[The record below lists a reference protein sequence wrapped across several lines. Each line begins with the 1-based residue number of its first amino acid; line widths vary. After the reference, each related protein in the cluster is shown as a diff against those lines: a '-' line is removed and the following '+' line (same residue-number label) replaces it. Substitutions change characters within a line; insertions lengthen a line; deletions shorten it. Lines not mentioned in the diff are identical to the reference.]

1 MWPRLDYVLDARL
14 IQSTEDIVPER
25 GVLIVCGGKTV
36 SVVQPYSMENGID
49 GTSIL
54 NLLRLTRK
62 QTPGSEETDGDEVY
76 TFERV
81 MMDEEIKEMW
91 MRNGTLASHTGTEAH
106 YMCELFLNGLPCRWW
121 EPEMQILFS
130 FIREHML
137 PRNIIIWNTEKEI
150 VCRDADIGGSIDAIL
165 YDADANVHHILD
177 FKRSDKLAGDM
188 HNAWGG
194 RGSKMESPMSHLD
207 DCRGAS
213 YSLQLGIYQFI
224 LERDYGFNIGDRILL
239 SIHPDK
245 PFMSSVPYLRAEVD
259 YIMRKQF
266 ALVLAR
272 KAAMQTNPEKFTC
285 CFTNAPANEA
295 VRLTDGRI
303 AMEKAAILRQVDYE
317 PAVSVRTEFAAK
329 VKELMSDVSPPA
341 TEECILWKRRI
352 SKEGAVPF
360 V

>member
-1 MWPRLDYVLDARL
+1 
-14 IQSTEDIVPER
+14 
-25 GVLIVCGGKTV
+25 
-36 SVVQPYSMENGID
+36 
-49 GTSIL
+49 
-54 NLLRLTRK
+54 
-62 QTPGSEETDGDEVY
+62 
-76 TFERV
+76 
-81 MMDEEIKEMW
+81 
-91 MRNGTLASHTGTEAH
+91 
-106 YMCELFLNGLPCRWW
+106 
-121 EPEMQILFS
+121 MQILFA
-130 FIREHML
+130 FVREHLL

-194 RGSKMESPMSHLD
+194 RGAKMEAPMSHLD

-224 LERDYGFNIGDRILL
+224 LERDYGFSIGDRILL

-266 ALVLAR
+266 ALVAAR
-272 KAAMQTNPEKFTC
+272 KAAMQADPDKFTC
-285 CFTNAPANEA
+285 CFTNAPANDA

-303 AMEKAAILRQVDYE
+303 AMEKAAILREVDYD
-317 PAVSVRTEFAAK
+317 PAVEVRAEYDAK
-329 VKELMSDVSPPA
+329 VKELMPDVTPPPA
-341 TEECILWKRRI
+341 EECILWKRRVP
-352 SKEGAVPF
+352 KEGAMPF